1 MVNYLIRENQG
12 IFNSLLVTID
22 IVVITFSLILAWF
35 IRFETNLLGFGSSAW
50 GFKHYIMPIIFII
63 PAYIFIYY
71 LLGLYSPQ
79 RTQKTIKSEA
89 FKIVQANIIGLLVLS
104 TYLFLVELTDY
115 SRYMLAMFLLFSTI
129 FSVTERFFLRQ
140 FLKYIRTQGY
150 NIKYILVI
158 GAGKLGQKFARI
170 IIQNEYMGYRIIGF
184 LDDDPEKDTICGLKV
199 LGKLKDL
206 ENVIEMNTVD
216 RIIIA
221 LSPTHKELM
230 NWIIET
236 CEKSGVRAEIIPD
249 YYGYLSSKP
258 HVGMIEDIPLIKIRY
273 VPLDN
278 HLNQFIKRMID
289 LLLAVPS
296 LILLSPLLLI
306 TAIMVKISSPGP
318 IIFKQERF
326 GKDHQ
331 VFKMYKFRSMK
342 LHDEEK
348 EKYKWTTKND
358 SRVTRFGS
366 FIRRTSIDE
375 LPQLFNILKGEMS
388 LIGPRP
394 ERPHLVE
401 KFKDEVPKYMI
412 KHHVRPGMSGWAQIN
427 GFRGNTSI
435 FKRIEHDIYYVEN
448 WTLSMDMVIFFR
460 TLINLFR
467 DKNAY

>member
-50 GFKHYIMPIIFII
+50 GFERYIMPIIFII

-89 FKIVQANIIGLLVLS
+89 FKIVQANVLGLLFLS
-104 TYLFLVELTDY
+104 TFLFISELTDY
-115 SRYMLAMFLLFSTI
+115 SRYMLAMFGLFSTI

-140 FLKYIRTQGY
+140 FLKYIRAQGY

-158 GAGKLGQKFARI
+158 GAGKLGQKFANV

-184 LDDDPEKDTICGLKV
+184 LDDDPKKDTVCSLKV
-199 LGKLKDL
+199 LGKLNDL
-206 ENVIEMNTVD
+206 ENVIEVNTVD
-216 RIIIA
+216 RIVVA
-221 LSPTHKELM
+221 LSPTHNELM
-230 NWIIET
+230 DWIIEA
-236 CEKSGVRAEIIPD
+236 CEKSGIRAEIIPD
-249 YYGYLSSKP
+249 YYSYLSSKP
-258 HVGMIEDIPLIKIRY
+258 HMGMIEDIPLLKIRY

-278 HLNQFIKRMID
+278 HLNQFIKRTAD
-289 LLLAVPS
+289 LLLVILF
-296 LILLSPLLLI
+296 LIILSPLLLV

-318 IIFKQERF
+318 VIFKQERF
-326 GKDHQ
+326 GKDRK
-331 VFKMYKFRSMK
+331 VFNMYKFRSMK

-427 GFRGNTSI
+427 GYRGNTSI